1 MKLDARDQEV
11 QLSVSHMPVAD
22 PEDIRLVG
30 FEPRKCSCLKLAHH
44 IGLLRF
50 RGVVLDMERDD
61 ARCVSPF
68 AGVAVDQVGGQ
79 IGVPRQDFGCHFSP
93 DGLAGDALAIF
104 GVGRDLAG
112 QEVLDR

>member
-1 MKLDARDQEV
+1 MQFNIAHVLV
-11 QLSVSHMPVAD
+11 TN

-30 FEPRKCSCLKLAHH
+30 FEPRKRSCLKRAHH

-50 RGVVLDMERDD
+50 RGVVLDVERDN

-68 AGVAVDQVGGQ
+68 AGVAVDQVAGQ